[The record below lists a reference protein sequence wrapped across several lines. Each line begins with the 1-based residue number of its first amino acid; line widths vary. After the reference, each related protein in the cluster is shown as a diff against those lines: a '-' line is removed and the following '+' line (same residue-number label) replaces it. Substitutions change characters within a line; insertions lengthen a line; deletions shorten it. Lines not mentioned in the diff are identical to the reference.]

1 MDETSLGSKRRNH
14 IPQLLITGPQMNGKG
29 SHLRFKVM
37 SRTNQPFITSKICIH
52 MLRSDVFESI
62 DGSNKNLS
70 QCVINQSIKNK
81 QSNSS
86 PQNHTTKL
94 RSGDTGAA
102 SVGFNFWCLAQMKFT
117 THSFRAWNSLR
128 FLRAPPHVDARESK
142 KPSTFPGK
150 STKKSVV
157 SQGVHLLLTF
167 KGIIFSD

>member
-1 MDETSLGSKRRNH
+1 M
-14 IPQLLITGPQMNGKG
+14 
-29 SHLRFKVM
+29 V
-37 SRTNQPFITSKICIH
+37 
-52 MLRSDVFESI
+52 RSDVFESI

-70 QCVINQSIKNK
+70 QCVISHSIKNK

-117 THSFRAWNSLR
+117 THSFKAWNSLR
-128 FLRAPPHVDARESK
+128 FLRVPPHVDARESK

-167 KGIIFSD
+167 KGIIFSDWTVYFPGATKTFPLIWWFNILVDSSAHYRHYLLPISKMDS